1 MYIIPLHKE
10 VKSRVPCTLVHMGNA
25 MGQLSFYYKR
35 SKRNS
40 FIFMNGIN
48 KYGHTIRMA
57 TCHVHAF
64 PIPGALSKGENLN
77 WLEEK
82 ASSFIR
88 SQEIVRGASRDHG
101 FTRTRAGIEL
111 QAIEVRGL
119 TD

>member
-1 MYIIPLHKE
+1 MHWNGCHSITRE
-10 VKSRVPCTLVHMGNA
+10 
-25 MGQLSFYYKR
+25 
-35 SKRNS
+35 SKRDS

-82 ASSFIR
+82 ANSCIG
-88 SQEIVRGASRDHG
+88 SQEIVWGASRNHG
-101 FTRTRAGIEL
+101 FTRTGAGVKL
-111 QAIEVRGL
+111 QAGQVRKNRQ
-119 TD
+119 